1 MNIKFRPEAVSAPAS
16 QGDDAA
22 KITTIKFGYE
32 AVNSKCKPGVITFHQ
47 LYRHAAQ
54 SAEM

>member
-1 MNIKFRPEAVSAPAS
+1 MSAPAS